1 MDLNRLTSSH
11 LISCHTSLLSRIEFT
26 LDPTRS
32 YNDRVGFS
40 STYSAIGT
48 EGHEVG
54 MAHDSFLD
62 SLHGSP
68 RLFLRFRHRNL
79 SEWLIG

>member
-62 SLHGSP
+62 SLHGSGIP
-68 RLFLRFRHRNL
+68 DCSSASVTGTCPN
-79 SEWLIG
+79 G